1 MTIEPRRPI
10 ARLNAGVDKTAME
23 TDGMRAILR
32 HSARAMF
39 LILALSGGSA
49 LGAGNVEKGESAFR
63 KYCAQCHIPLP
74 GDPLA
79 APKLDGVVGRPIA
92 SFADYRYSDAFLAR
106 RAEAMVWTEE
116 NLRDFIRGPR
126 DFIPGTVMQFVG
138 IKRGSMRDDLIA
150 YLKSID

>member
-10 ARLNAGVDKTAME
+10 ARLNAGANKTVLEA
-23 TDGMRAILR
+23 DGMRAILR
-32 HSARAMF
+32 RLAGTMF
-39 LILALSGGSA
+39 FILALPAGSA
-49 LGAGNVEKGESAFR
+49 LSAGNVERGEAAFR

-79 APKLDGVVGRPIA
+79 APKLNGVVGRSIA
-92 SFADYRYSDAFLAR
+92 AAADYRYSDAFLAR
-106 RAEAMVWTEE
+106 KAEAMVWTEE

>member
-1 MTIEPRRPI
+1 MAIEPCRLI
-10 ARLNAGVDKTAME
+10 ARLNAGADTTALE

-32 HSARAMF
+32 HLARTMF
-39 LILALSGGSA
+39 FVLALPAGSA
-49 LGAGNVEKGESAFR
+49 LGAGDVEKGEAAFR

-79 APKLDGVVGRPIA
+79 APKLNGVVGRPIA
-92 SFADYRYSDAFLAR
+92 AAPNYRYSDPFLAR
-106 RAEAMVWTEE
+106 KAEGMIWTEE
-116 NLRDFIRGPR
+116 NLREFIRGPR
-126 DFIPGTVMQFVG
+126 EFIPGTVMQFVG

>member
-1 MTIEPRRPI
+1 
-10 ARLNAGVDKTAME
+10 
-23 TDGMRAILR
+23 
-32 HSARAMF
+32 MF
-39 LILALSGGSA
+39 FILALPAGSA
-49 LGAGNVEKGESAFR
+49 LSAGDVEKGEAAFR

-79 APKLDGVVGRPIA
+79 APKLNGVVGRPIA
-92 SFADYRYSDAFLAR
+92 DAADYRYSDAFLAR
-106 RAEAMVWTEE
+106 KAEAMVWTEE